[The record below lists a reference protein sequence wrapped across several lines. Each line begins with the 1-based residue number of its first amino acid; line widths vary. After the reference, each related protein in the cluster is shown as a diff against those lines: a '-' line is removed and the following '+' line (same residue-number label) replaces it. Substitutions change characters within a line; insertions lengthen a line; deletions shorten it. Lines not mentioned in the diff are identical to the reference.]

1 MIMRYTINTS
11 GLTVSDWQAL
21 RVAVFGDAQPVFE
34 QFGGG
39 APYVVEFETPQTPAD
54 LGPLVRV
61 ELLPND

>member
-1 MIMRYTINTS
+1 MRYTINTS

-21 RVAVFGDAQPVFE
+21 RVAVFGNTVPVFE

-54 LGPLVRV
+54 LGPLVLV
-61 ELLPND
+61 ELLPSN